1 MSIYDFVLVKI
12 GFKTRVVLSSLER
25 GSRGTRTPSY
35 SRQRLI
41 DFTNH
46 VGSFLREKRSDT
58 KLRFFLYLL
67 LFIDFVVDL
76 EKSKYKF
83 TSNFFQI

>member
-12 GFKTRVVLSSLER
+12 GSKTRVVLSSLER

-46 VGSFLREKRSDT
+46 VGRFLREKRSDT